1 METSREIDPNG
12 DVILC
17 LHNPG
22 APFARRISEP
32 EEIQFRVSSRHLM
45 LASPYFKKALDG
57 PWEESAPDTADHHLY
72 ISAEDWDPQ
81 AFLILMHIIHGRNGQ
96 VPRSVSLEL
105 LAKIAVLVD
114 YYECYEAVEVFAE
127 IWLRQLKD
135 QVPKKINRELILW
148 LCVSW
153 IFSATDIFTA
163 VTKTALEQARGPLPT
178 LYLPIPP
185 AIVETIESRRQET
198 VDKIYTVLSELYVFF
213 RDGPDPCHFECSAI
227 RLGALIKE
235 IRPKRL
241 DPRPKLPLLGY
252 CIHKTK
258 KAACSILSPPT
269 RDPHNISTASG
280 GRKTYGSYT
289 VCGLQSAV
297 GGKMQV
303 LDLAGMP
310 GMELSHFNGRRSPR
324 GLKLQVDIG

>member
-17 LHNPG
+17 LRNPG
-22 APFARRISEP
+22 APFAVWIEPAAFSCYQNIVEMVQEEVAGEEDHIIEPDGLRGDGSGEHGEERRNSEP

-45 LASPYFKKALDG
+45 LASPYFKKALNG
-57 PWEESAPDTADHHLY
+57 PWEESAPDTADHRLY

-127 IWLRQLKD
+127 IWLRQLKE

-153 IFSATDIFTA
+153 IFSAADIFTA
-163 VTKTALEQARGPLPT
+163 VTKTALQQARGPLPT

-185 AIVETIESRRQET
+185 AIFGR
-198 VDKIYTVLSELYVFF
+198 Y
-213 RDGPDPCHFECSAI
+213 
-227 RLGALIKE
+227 
-235 IRPKRL
+235 
-241 DPRPKLPLLGY
+241 PLE
-252 CIHKTK
+252 
-258 KAACSILSPPT
+258 
-269 RDPHNISTASG
+269 
-280 GRKTYGSYT
+280 
-289 VCGLQSAV
+289 V
-297 GGKMQV
+297 
-303 LDLAGMP
+303 
-310 GMELSHFNGRRSPR
+310 
-324 GLKLQVDIG
+324 